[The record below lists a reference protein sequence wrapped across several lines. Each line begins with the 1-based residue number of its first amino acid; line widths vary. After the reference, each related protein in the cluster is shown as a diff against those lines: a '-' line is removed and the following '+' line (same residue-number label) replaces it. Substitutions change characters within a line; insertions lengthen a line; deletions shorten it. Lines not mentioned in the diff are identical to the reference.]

1 MEFISLFILLP
12 MFLSTSPE
20 PLASPLA
27 VPRSAP
33 RVEVAVGETRIEPPL
48 DRSLAMTVFEY
59 PAPSGSRAPAAVGER
74 RIDVVVEA
82 P

>member
-12 MFLSTSPE
+12 MFLSSSPE
-20 PLASPLA
+20 PVREPMALPSS
-27 VPRSAP
+27 VP
-33 RVEVAVGETRIEPPL
+33 RVEVATSEMRIEPPL

-59 PAPSGSRAPAAVGER
+59 PASAGGRAPASVGER

>member
-12 MFLSTSPE
+12 MFLSASPE
-20 PLASPLA
+20 PPPAPPAFPS
-27 VPRSAP
+27 SAP
-33 RVEVAVGETRIEPPL
+33 RVEIATSETRIEPPL
-48 DRSLAMTVFEY
+48 DRSLAMTVLEY
-59 PAPSGSRAPAAVGER
+59 PNPFGGRVPASTAER